1 MFPSQKPRA
10 LHLLARFACGAGEYV
25 VISLDQNAC
34 VFPIRRIADQSLRY
48 WLSCPQTASKPPFVT
63 IWNRHT
69 TKKAGEILS
78 GLVALLQL
86 HLVID

>member
-10 LHLLARFACGAGEYV
+10 LHLLARFACGADEYV

-34 VFPIRRIADQSLRY
+34 VSPIRRIADQSLRY
-48 WLSCPQTASKPPFVT
+48 WLSCPQTAS
-63 IWNRHT
+63 NT
-69 TKKAGEILS
+69 TVRDDLESTHNQGSLRILS